1 MLVGLLS
8 ANTTGCSFTSAQA
21 RSTAWWGEVAGWAP
35 SSEGREGLRVYPHL
49 IKGGGHGADAD
60 EDGRFD
66 RFHDVHQ
73 RLHLRCFVRKVA
85 LCVGGG
91 TDGQRVR
98 RGVWL
103 AAAHLVVLERVVAGG
118 RDQALAVHEVD
129 AGATGRWG
137 GGEGVGGLFP
147 GMAGRPHRF
156 LASATSTLPS
166 CATA

>member
-91 TDGQRVR
+91 RMVSACGAGCGWR
-98 RGVWL
+98 R
-103 AAAHLVVLERVVAGG
+103 R
-118 RDQALAVHEVD
+118 
-129 AGATGRWG
+129 
-137 GGEGVGGLFP
+137 
-147 GMAGRPHRF
+147 
-156 LASATSTLPS
+156 TLWCWRES
-166 CATA
+166 